1 MKKRA
6 FSILATILVFVMCS
20 FLSACGDKYRDLEFN
35 ITYAF
40 SEDASEWYDANNGV
54 VLNYGTEGDP
64 FVLDDSTGG
73 TIYFRVEIR
82 NVKEKYI
89 DEIMVTTV
97 STSSNL
103 LFTSATVSQNQVFAV
118 QVAGNA
124 VSTLRFYETNSGKS
138 KEISFGVYRSLESIE
153 VDSAIT
159 PAIVNRVGN
168 SIDLNQL
175 DNLIYLPQDKNGNPL
190 TNQTGVLYEIDSTGY
205 YDASNEY
212 HINRNAD
219 SVARIF
225 SIDGNGLLSILS
237 DFTIETNNY
246 ILRVKA
252 TSRYNSE
259 ISAYFDVYLVENQ
272 TFSPRAYYLSEY
284 NNGMVTDISEI
295 TLYKD
300 STYATTDLVIDLS
313 DLNSV
318 YTSGVYTMDGSLSYE
333 IAIYIDGERY
343 DLSIQDE
350 DSDIIVTK
358 VTNAE
363 NQYRISIRNVNNVD
377 TYDDVTFAV
386 ELSDAHF
393 QNNSAPNYQKTVRV
407 YKSILPNNISVNDEL
422 AQNGHLYGS
431 IYYNSTY
438 NGITIKLDA
447 SPISTIS
454 STEILIE
461 KNANLNISG
470 VTLSDRGDYYAVSS
484 GDSITVRFLSG
495 STVSSTD
502 LILRVKN
509 TPATF
514 ENETVAEGYVTVV
527 YTINKI
533 VTADEIGIYSYSNT
547 IVTDPA
553 YQIND
558 EELTINANSDTKFY
572 LLVDYAGTTLDRSS
586 IELRIERDSTNQR
599 AIRFSNGSTTLRL
612 NDASVVMRDSATGQ
626 ALFEITLDSINT
638 EATADIVIT
647 AGAEVALLEEKFSIR
662 SVYVMDES
670 AGISIEPYAG
680 SEGVTSFNDTTDTNY
695 INNGHYNFAIMRG
708 NSVIFN
714 VLSRVSGDSTL
725 SSDAIS
731 VNRIERLQEDN
742 NLSGFSN
749 SSSILSYGRVY
760 NTEGSKYDKLQV
772 NTLSVGDNG
781 TGTVTQIITVY
792 IQYYTVDTNNLV
804 QSVEQAVKM
813 EIAVYEPIASVQLEI
828 SDREIVYI
836 NSMYEDAAS
845 TEIRFNSL
853 SYPSRSVTFT
863 DGDTVRVINSV
874 SQLRFNVSG
883 VGYDENSPVEIYLS
897 DSQTALANNSIL
909 DTLSGEI
916 VVRLTADPRTSG
928 LSDITISFTALQF
941 GTMTDVRVST
951 NIQFADYELANGIS
965 VSGSEIVQ
973 NGQDSYYIYMSFIDV
988 EAGEDSA
995 EFYAEATYSNS
1006 EAVHYNDIGYKLY
1019 QIEQDANGNISL
1031 DENNQAI
1038 MHEMTNQSGV
1048 RVVIEDIEN
1057 SNQKRVIIYANKNYR
1072 GGLFRLMLGSMDSY
1086 NEETGEYDTTF
1097 SLFISI
1103 SDGTLQNKY
1112 LISDQ
1117 SDLANIVNNMDS
1129 HFVLCNNIEI
1139 SGDWAPIGK
1148 LTSGIEEFTGTL
1160 TGSMDTLNSDNEIIS
1175 TARYKIIFTANDT
1188 ALDSEGNV
1196 YSGLF
1201 ARLGHDARIENLDIE
1216 VQFDTADFTSNAQN
1230 GELYVGA
1237 LAGYN
1242 DGGRIS
1248 DVNVTISSD
1257 DYNLSFAS
1265 NISTVVNFGGIVGY
1279 NAGTIDLTTSSVSS
1293 AEHIYITINSNTAY
1307 NIAMVAGE
1315 NEGDI
1320 YGAYLGKSSLSSVNY
1335 TSIADLIVLNNST
1348 GASANIAV
1356 ISGINTGNI
1365 ENVIV
1370 GGRIGISNSIGSNIV
1385 IDGYLSGISAQNTN
1399 AIDTVASLGLELD
1412 ATSSDIK
1419 VSGAVGYLT
1428 GSLSNARI
1436 MTARVEFANITTNG
1450 ILRGDDVVAGVVAEM
1465 DNGQIT
1471 FATVE
1476 NFTLNAQSLY
1486 STTNQVAGLVY
1497 SGRGT
1502 VARSLVSVD
1511 IDLNETAMGAVYLT
1525 SPTGINESDTYYI
1538 GKVSNFD
1545 DSKIVSRVDAGYH
1558 VVYTDENV
1566 YIYNGTSM
1574 STLAWNAYFE
1584 AVDAGEIYTVVPTDD
1599 LITSN
1604 IMTLV
1609 TPTAQDFDQ
1618 YLALGLY
1625 TTDGTSWTLLGE
1637 DAVFSEDTEYYQL
1650 NDTVWNTM
1658 YHADQNGDL
1667 ISNQGTGYDSS
1678 TTYYNIVD
1686 DDISDYYTQNG
1697 NVYTNVAN
1705 NNININTTYFR
1716 KLEWN
1721 DADWQ
1726 TYIQSLIG
1734 GASYDTNVWSYA
1746 EDYNYITFNDINF
1759 YFPYLIDDEGNS
1771 LLVDRPNEIRA
1782 SIDEDY
1788 IIEIGSEFVENEITV
1803 DNISVAHT
1811 AIINYH
1817 TSTTEYVAESYNSY
1831 YLMDRYDDEG
1841 NLLESGLLDVE
1852 VLPAGA
1858 EGGVQFRVVQG
1869 TQYAYINS
1877 NNQIVF
1883 TAVSNTNPII
1893 VRCYSVFNS
1902 EISTYVVFYTQL
1914 GISDLVLDSSTIYSS
1929 NEPNAEF
1936 ELTTYTNANSVLID
1950 INAENIYRD
1959 QVFSTIFDAN
1969 SIEEYLTV
1977 DAYSEATNSILRVDT
1992 RNSLRNVTIS
2002 VISDSFDSRE
2012 TSEIVNFVLKLNLT
2026 KYYGENIYPQIA
2038 GQDQYL
2044 ELASTTLRVV
2054 VYKSASSL
2062 TINGGTSYEANTNA
2076 NISFNLDLDT
2086 GYYDENDLAQ
2096 YIPNDQITAYQNRV
2110 LLNETGKDSIYLT
2123 IEAESEADQ
2132 EKLNALMTQ
2141 AGVRGVAELFDYSF
2155 SYELNREN
2163 GDIVGYRY
2171 YVELILKDDFDYR
2184 YIESDINLNIT
2195 VTSVSS
2201 SSVSDSI
2208 TVTFI
2213 PTALNTVRIENFT
2226 ATNVTQISN
2235 YTSLLQ
2241 SNATETSIIS
2251 PGSYGGV
2258 MVIYLEPSYANV
2270 TDAILTSTKLYV
2282 PSLGRYVNI
2291 MFEQLVRNSDG
2302 TYQTYFGNNET
2313 VSEDNGTSSEAD
2325 DKTGIRLNLISNSD
2339 NSYDGR
2345 IYIHTFIEGFVG
2357 YAGTIDV
2364 ELTVNTI
2371 NGGVVQTTKPLITE
2385 YLPGANVI
2393 YDGIATD
2400 DGGYLIQKAT
2410 YENDVT
2416 IRVYGYQFNANPE
2429 IGLEWE
2435 LDEDSAYEYDPT
2447 NTRFDR
2453 ITLTEAE
2460 FNERVESGLD
2470 TYIEDATGVFVLA
2483 GNTYDANALYYEK
2496 VIDKSVIVDDSG
2508 NTYAV
2513 GNYVSYYF
2521 LSNYDQITQNSDGS
2535 YTVVIRMGVAR
2546 NIPASFRVSA
2556 RLSLA
2561 TADSRITSDQEGS
2574 VVFHPVDYI
2583 LDEDGLSLS
2592 NMSDGNVELAYNRTT
2607 GLNFAFATENS
2618 TYDYSSVIY
2627 EKMLQDLSDKGV
2639 NILDLFYYT
2648 NDAGRIVRFSESE
2661 YHPEFTVS
2669 LKDGIVTITGLDAFY
2684 EEITFMVKYDY
2695 ILEDGQYVVRFVDPE
2710 TNESNSAR
2718 YTLTLEFMLNIQLS
2732 TTEEHARPIYS
2743 VDDIFD
2749 ENGNI
2754 LLIEGFDYILMNDI
2768 TLENFTPISTA
2779 IASLDGNNKVIKIR
2793 SFAVSVDRTNYGLFD
2808 SIGTYNYTG
2817 DGTEETRQT
2826 ILKNVIVDYSEF
2838 NTNLM
2843 LTNNN
2848 ITDVVFG
2855 GLVAVNNGGLIYNC
2869 DVMNLSTNTKTVSI
2883 IVDDSASVDVVFGG
2897 LVGENRNA
2905 GGFTG
2910 IITNSRVG
2918 RTEYTQIVVNSTG
2931 ESTRTV
2937 YGAGL
2942 QFVVGSDTARGF
2954 ASRVAGFVGV
2964 NSGIIASSY
2973 VSNTGVT
2980 SYSSN
2985 LNRNMLAGFVAENT
2999 STGEIRFSYVQARE
3013 DVITETNPHSTG
3025 FQIYAASNGS
3035 VGGFVYSNVGT
3046 ISNSYANTELY
3057 TLSAFVAGFVYNNT
3071 GYIEESYSACIMNS
3085 DNATSDA
3092 AEQPFVGVDNN
3103 NNLLS
3108 DGTLSNVF
3116 YLLDDE
3122 ANYTLPNSDKDQ
3134 ASGLN
3139 LENMSNIDSLTG
3151 FVFIDSNSRTERQQG
3166 VWSYYTV
3173 DNDYRRLPE
3182 LNSANQIAHSYR
3194 YLLYQDENG
3203 VYNYT
3208 NARDF
3213 VPGSSNNP
3221 HIIRSVDEFNST
3233 LRPTNS
3239 SAMSGYIRLIN
3250 NIDFAEN
3257 ANAISTS
3264 LNYTLGDVNNNSIT
3278 SLDGNGMTI
3287 SGIVLDINESD
3298 TLSNDSVGLFSS
3310 IENAYVKNMNL
3321 EFASPSATNGVFS
3334 TSRAKYSGGLAGR
3347 VNNSVIININLDGAS
3362 TTINGA
3368 NFAGGLAG
3376 IVTGSS
3382 LVHGIDSNL
3391 SVQVQNTNPNYN
3403 LYYSEQDAI
3412 ALQITTS
3419 DQYDAYL
3426 DSLSYAGGIAGVI
3439 DVTSRANVNYNLSFI
3454 NIHGDE
3460 MYQRSDVEANILA
3473 DYAGGIAGYASRN
3486 VNAIRLKYY
3495 TGTTDRISGQF
3506 AVGGLFAVLVGD
3518 ITASQVTADEDIQ
3531 YTYDTEFG
3539 EYIIALESGED
3550 VTIDDS
3556 LIGNPGLLESYG
3568 YAGGLVGIGINANIY
3583 ASYSKASFIS
3593 GVTVGGLLGV
3603 SVASEIRQSYAVPYI
3618 NFDSTDIVY
3627 EKIGGLIGSA
3637 YASQNRNN
3645 EVGTYINF
3653 LNTILGVRNQSTD
3666 LIYTFSTILI
3676 DREDIANT
3684 NTNGD
3689 NIEYNYVAADFGR
3702 VGQYDFGDITSNGGT
3717 TMQFTY
3723 SGRVSQYELETD
3735 TDGVALFSTFS
3746 NHDENLA
3753 DIYNVEAQDQESIFN
3768 TIFGGW
3774 ETQYWSLDHERYFP
3788 LLLENRVLNYIEI
3801 ATASD
3806 FLNMLSNPTGSYK
3819 IVQDID
3825 LANSEDSWYDK
3836 IATNSNFIFD
3846 VDFQGVLVGEKEDDG
3861 GIPVVSGLKLSPGY
3875 SNQDAG
3881 LFRQSTN
3888 AIFRNITF
3896 VWEDG
3901 TDNVAVN
3908 LNNKVTI
3915 NTFGGVSAYD
3925 QNSQFTNITVRVAN
3939 TSANNES
3946 NPNIETSLFG
3956 ESNIT
3961 NRGSIAGFG
3970 GVVGHADNSTITNC
3984 TFSGYVN
3991 TNLSNSVSTS
4001 NIDFGAIVGLAT
4013 RSGFSEDEEGN
4024 IVEGNTTIMNSYVG
4038 MNYSETEDI
4047 EKTKFDLSILGGST
4061 VNIGGAVGRAVSSA
4075 VSAINV
4081 GGYTYSSDYQKVTFN
4096 IKLAGKTNSYVN
4108 FGGLVGNSDNSVIS
4122 SSDVLSEINLTGDSG
4137 VGESTGGQRT
4147 IVAGLIGFMSVNSTS
4162 VSLSAGNVD
4171 NSNTQAII
4179 NIGNSSTNTTIGNLY
4194 VSTGIGYASA
4204 TNNNSISIEQCL
4216 FTGTIS
4222 SEDEDGGY
4230 PNISVAHAGGAL
4242 AYGSNNSTIRL
4253 SEVMSTTDI
4262 ILGGYDS
4269 YEMYIG
4275 GLVGQAYRVELINCE
4290 SIGRVIPITDENSD
4304 ISEMDFYFAG
4314 LVGKVDGSVLAN
4326 AVYSLSSIITDSVQ
4340 DSSIQKVNASA
4351 LFGDVENLNK
4361 DEIQH
4366 VYYSSDY
4373 ALVPELSGVGSNL
4386 SAYTLARSNSWRID
4400 ISNPFNSSQNIW
4412 AEVTGVDTNSNTASE
4427 FYLPF
4432 IASLTEA
4439 MTNYSIMSLNTTAGS
4454 RGYTYIPSA
4463 LNPTIL
4469 TGTNS
4474 DSNWVESYKYYIMSS
4489 NEVDHFSLPTS
4500 DGTNTVALNG
4510 ILMGGETEYDISSFD
4525 IKNITIGGDGSL
4537 VYYGIIPAVAKHS
4550 AVSNLHIRLDADTAL
4565 TGAGIFG
4572 LIVGYNNGVV
4582 SNVSVQGT
4590 GITLGL
4596 NNGQD
4601 VGLIVGQN
4609 EGMLEYAYS
4618 TAEIVKLNYTDSG
4631 SDNRPTL
4638 AGIAYQNAGLLV
4650 SSYFTGYIDNRLAI
4664 GEDNLA
4670 TDSIISAGILIQIQT
4685 DSLDSYEGY
4694 IYNCYMAGVIEQ
4706 IGSST
4711 MTEEDTDNYNS
4722 FIAYADGLFTEGIE
4736 DSADSARGKNN
4747 YIDSLSNVET
4757 VSIGTNGEVLRTAL
4771 TADLMANNSLLS
4783 GSWHLTAKRHTSGY
4797 IYFDTASLTYG
4808 YNYLY
4813 PVIAF
4818 NKLASGTLNGDI
4830 VTFSD
4835 GAYQLYTGTGAN
4847 VDGEYANA
4855 SVSTIDAFASNMT
4868 ALNNAMRIPH
4878 LGVLS
4883 AIQSL
4888 AIPFDADG
4896 NVSMVVNSNQTKL
4909 NYVLIYDIDKEATWM
4924 SVGGRDNGSAFYDG
4938 ALASFNGLF
4947 ISSKYYDFEMA
4958 DGSAIIQLDSTGEG
4972 SASACIVSG
4981 LTDGLFDN
4989 IQDSYIGYIKFGS
5002 NSTSGFSASGLLGKT
5017 VNGLTTTD
5025 GNTSS
5030 VSNII
5035 VDNIQILEGTTV
5047 TANNNTSADGGDI
5060 STAIGALFGTISS
5073 GNVTIKDFITYFVFA
5088 GVQSYSVTLYGAESM
5103 GLIAGQMTGGTLTLS
5118 NENVNEYNST
5128 LYVNFTGDRDDVSGG
5143 LIGNINSNVATRI
5156 IGNEYIIKITADD
5169 RTRSIASLG
5178 GIIGSATGTN
5188 STVSASIENI
5198 IVDLSANDDPIN
5210 TRILGGL
5217 IASSSQNITFTDCAI
5232 DFSSEIRIESTLS
5245 DDEVYQFGMLAATV
5259 QGGILTV
5266 DNLYSYANAE
5276 AGTIT
5281 IQMNSTDTESR
5292 YSTNYERNHA
5302 FGGLVGSMSDGE
5314 VSYSFNTTGMTGA
5327 EGKVGLK
5334 MPSITVQNGYNLG
5347 GIVGVY
5353 SGGTISITNAS
5364 EDNQD
5369 YRYMVNI
5376 KGTTNV
5382 GGAVGLVTDDI
5393 SDMIDE
5399 DGGSWNF
5406 LAEDYP
5412 FATISSVFTGF
5423 TNRYNYGGLFGY
5435 YKANILGN
5443 EIAEGE
5449 TVDEDDIDYIVN
5461 ANIITIPAVDAD
5473 TPVVI
5478 YNVGGIAGNTDATVI
5493 TNLKNEGNIDG
5504 LTTDD
5509 TNGVGASTNVLN
5521 VNTEPDSQ
5529 GTQAV
5534 LYKSIRTVNV
5544 GGVVG
5549 VLPEDVTITNIQNT
5563 ATIVGYQNVGGLVG
5577 IASGTGISLD
5587 NADST
5592 YVKALENGATGLASG
5607 TYYQRVLDDATGL
5620 VKYEL
5625 VSYNADTDTGTDL
5638 DSLYNLNTES
5648 NQSGS
5653 IIGAVN
5659 VGGVVGYVNGA
5670 EIVNVYASGNV
5681 FGNANVGG
5689 MVGYLKN
5696 SNSYVSYNFYRL
5708 ETAEDAI
5715 VPTEI
5720 LVKGIY
5726 VNYKTLDEEE
5736 DVVISNYVIPTN
5748 IGGFVG
5754 YAFDGVIE
5762 YNTVLDVSV
5771 TSAQEGLDS
5780 NAGIVMTNTNN
5791 LTISTNANNMVD
5803 VNIIESSSNGAGVGY
5818 VDVEMNND
5826 NIVNYNHYEFETSD
5840 GSMRTVDF
5848 NDISTGYGG
5857 FAGAI
5862 HTNVTLNRDSSDTYF
5877 YINTNTFAAD
5887 TVASLG
5893 VNVGAYYGY
5902 YYAADNWTQDSVV
5915 TVIQTPELVGR
5926 ENGEVIVSGGYSV
5939 GGVIGQY
5946 AGESIGDFD
5955 LGKVAGNVTIYIQGK
5970 TSTDDTTGATN
5981 DDANSIV
5988 GMYVGGLI
5996 GQLTVESGDSPYLAI
6011 TEDMN
6016 VKVRINTTNTYY
6028 SGGLVGRVLANGDI
6042 TFRGDVST
6050 QVTTGGYRDSSVST
6064 NFGGLI
6070 GMLKVAES
6078 SSENSGYVITVEGT
6092 HYYAF
6097 TINTI
6102 ENSNYYDAPSVY
6114 DASESDNEV
6123 YLTAIATYVN
6133 LDNFRIS
6140 PTSDASFYSASAE
6153 NPTRPDD
6160 SWGWAAEYTMFKQ
6173 MQRAISQTEAEW
6185 DAISEVYDAQN
6196 IKYVATIDNLRLKT
6210 TALAGPSKLWT
6221 DSVTSAVNAGIL
6233 PEDTVVDTFSG
6244 PIKEPTQNTGESDED
6259 YSRRLHAWMN
6269 LPMIRKSGSNYI
6281 FNPNY
6286 ICYTIYEEV
6295 EGQAKLYSPIGIA
6308 EPYTN
6313 EDGDYDTPVNDEASI
6328 GGWILAGLGW
6338 ADNPPSEFQSIVI
6351 NSNNSYRALTYVDY
6365 NGKYPNSED
6374 KGLHSFMATA
6384 QSFRGYYCT
6393 IKNYDGR
6400 TDNTFFEFNI
6410 FYENATLNNVKNEK
6424 NESIVTGA
6432 QDMLA
6437 DSGSMFATNGVAT
6450 TNYDTVVK
6458 AKAGQETYPWFRG
6471 YQIAMIVVEVA
6482 GVVITGGGIAAAKGA
6497 FKAFGKVTLKKMM
6510 QKALQFSARMGKFI
6524 ATHRMGILNL
6534 ILTTTMSAIF
6544 LSQSNATLYVQNTYS
6559 NIRNQTLGYMSE
6571 SYQRSVRFEDGVM
6584 VVQSDSA
6591 YTSENDTAS
6600 YLYYSDTRPN
6610 DYYINRYFVSIVN
6623 GSEAT
6628 SSLVSSIPSDAIIV
6642 GDSDSEYNGAYYYQ
6656 DGGNDCYAYP
6666 YYEYQDGAY
6675 YVLADAVEMEYRLT
6689 QYLDTSDMRE
6699 NNDFVMNRGYYYV
6712 RGSYDP
6718 DDMTYRHTG
6727 GVTNSLK
6734 YENGEYSVNG
6744 VKWSNTTAANNGYE
6758 PTYNEKIISYYP
6770 IVTGYS
6776 VNSST
6781 NILTYWGGSGMGG
6794 SSVEYNLG
6802 YGYMEGAYYTANGIN
6817 YTDIE
6822 GLGSRYK
6829 VGTFTRIQDDEPDLT
6844 GLEKG
6849 VDYIQVN
6856 EYKRDAEGKI
6866 ISITSHYYLLSGVS
6880 NSLSDDVASYL
6891 GDISVEAGNVPE
6903 SYTYR
6908 LYPYSFTDPY
6918 SDTVKDQFASFDILI
6933 RDSHHYVCVPYIGS
6947 VTPIRHTPT
6956 YYYYEGGYITKT
6968 KNSEIVAYLEVDTS
6982 DVDTSNEDGFESDE
6996 VFQLYITESKDP
7008 VYKDSSRSSFSI
7020 NDIIDIVGGSNI
7032 TVYDSAGNSYSG
7044 KNASSLYITDV
7055 SALQDADDRAVYSI
7069 GYYYVYEEDKL
7080 YKLSDSAN
7088 IIDGNLAT
7096 VDIILPQTNNTDTN
7110 YNYNKYLVNPDAQIY
7125 TRYRYSSTTYFNG
7138 ATAWPLLNT
7147 DSGTSTDSSS
7157 YYVYREGYAQPNAGK
7172 TTYLVEGCR
7181 VILGGGVFYNTW
7193 TSDSDNGN
7201 GTVVGSIGII

>member
-153 VDSAIT
+153 VDSAVT

-168 SIDLNQL
+168 SINLNQL

-225 SIDGNGLLSILS
+225 SIDGNGILSILS

-284 NNGMVTDISEI
+284 NSGMATDISEI

-300 STYATTDLVIDLS
+300 SAYATTDLIIDLS

-318 YTSGVYTMDGSLSYE
+318 YTSGVYTMDGLLSYE

-350 DSDIIVTK
+350 DSDIIVK
-358 VTNAE
+358 KETNAE

-407 YKSILPNNISVNDEL
+407 YKSVLPNNISVNDEL

-495 STVSSTD
+495 STASSTD

-647 AGAEVALLEEKFSIR
+647 AGAEVTLLEEKFSIR

-695 INNGHYNFAIMRG
+695 INNGHYNFAIVRG

-714 VLSRVSGDSTL
+714 VLSRVNGTSTL

-792 IQYYTVDTNNLV
+792 VQYYTVDANNLV

-1006 EAVHYNDIGYKLY
+1006 EAFHYNDIGYKLY

-1057 SNQKRVIIYANKNYR
+1057 SNQKRVIIYANKNYG
-1072 GGLFRLMLGSMDSY
+1072 GGLFRLVLGSMDSY

-1201 ARLGHDARIENLDIE
+1201 ARLENLDIE

-1335 TSIADLIVLNNST
+1335 TAIADLIVLNNST

-1399 AIDTVASLGLELD
+1399 TIDTVASLGLELD

-1497 SGRGT
+1497 SGSGT

-1525 SPTGINESDTYYI
+1525 SPTGINESDTYYL

-1584 AVDAGEIYTVVPTDD
+1584 AVDAGEIYAVVPTDD

-1625 TTDGTSWTLLGE
+1625 TTDGASWTLLGE

-1697 NVYTNVAN
+1697 NVYTNVTDD
-1705 NNININTTYFR
+1705 NININTTYFR

-1734 GASYDTNVWSYA
+1734 GASYDTNIWSYA

-1782 SIDEDY
+1782 SIDEGY

-1936 ELTTYTNANSVLID
+1936 ELTTYTNANSILID

-1959 QVFSTIFDAN
+1959 QAFSTIFDAN

-2110 LLNETGKDSIYLT
+2110 LLNETGKDSIYLS

-2163 GDIVGYRY
+2163 VEIVGYRY

-2483 GNTYDANALYYEK
+2483 GDTYDANALYYEK

-2535 YTVVIRMGVAR
+2535 YTVIIRMGVAR

-2574 VVFHPVDYI
+2574 VIFHPVDYI

-2661 YHPEFTVS
+2661 YHPEFAVS
-2669 LKDGIVTITGLDAFY
+2669 LRDGIVTITGLDAFY

-2754 LLIEGFDYILMNDI
+2754 LLVEGFDYILMNDI

-2808 SIGTYNYTG
+2808 SIGTYTYTG

-2985 LNRNMLAGFVAENT
+2985 LNTNMLAGFVAENT

-3085 DNATSDA
+3085 DNAISDA

-3264 LNYTLGDVNNNSIT
+3264 LNYTLGDVDNYSTT

-3321 EFASPSATNGVFS
+3321 KFASPSATNGVFS

-3347 VNNSVIININLDGAS
+3347 VNNSVIININLDGRS

-3376 IVTGSS
+3376 IVTGAS

-3568 YAGGLVGIGINANIY
+3568 YAGGLVGIGINSNIY

-3618 NFDSTDIVY
+3618 NFDSTNIVY

-3825 LANSEDSWYDK
+3825 LANGDDSWYDK

-3846 VDFQGVLVGEKEDDG
+3846 IDFQGVLVGEKEDDG

-3915 NTFGGVSAYD
+3915 NSFGGVSAYD

-4096 IKLAGKTNSYVN
+4096 IKLAGNTNSYVN

-4230 PNISVAHAGGAL
+4230 PNISVARAGGAL
-4242 AYGSNNSTIRL
+4242 AYGSTNSTIRL
-4253 SEVMSTTDI
+4253 SEVMTTTDI

-4474 DSNWVESYKYYIMSS
+4474 DSNWVESYKYYIMTS

-4938 ALASFNGLF
+4938 VLASFNGLF

-4958 DGSAIIQLDSTGEG
+4958 DGSAIIQLDATGEG

-5002 NSTSGFSASGLLGKT
+5002 NSTSGFSASGLLGKA
-5017 VNGLTTTD
+5017 VNGLTTAD

-5047 TANNNTSADGGDI
+5047 TANNNTGADGGDI

-5188 STVSASIENI
+5188 STVSASVENI

-5245 DDEVYQFGMLAATV
+5245 DDEVYQFGMLAASV

-5292 YSTNYERNHA
+5292 YSTIYEQNHA

-5399 DGGSWNF
+5399 DDGAWNF

-5412 FATISSVFTGF
+5412 FATISTVFTGF

-5592 YVKALENGATGLASG
+5592 YVKALENGATSLASG

-5620 VKYEL
+5620 VRYDL

-5653 IIGAVN
+5653 VIGAVN
-5659 VGGVVGYVNGA
+5659 VGGAVGYVNGA

-5696 SNSYVSYNFYRL
+5696 SNSYISYNFYRL
-5708 ETAEDAI
+5708 ETVEDAMA
-5715 VPTEI
+5715 PTEI

-5981 DDANSIV
+5981 GDANSIV

-6050 QVTTGGYRDSSVST
+6050 QVTTGGYSDSSVST

-6133 LDNFRIS
+6133 LDSFRIS
-6140 PTSDASFYSASAE
+6140 PTSDASFYSERAK

-6196 IKYVATIDNLRLKT
+6196 IKYVATIDNLKLEN

-6221 DSVTSAVNAGIL
+6221 DSVTAAINAGIL

-6244 PIKEPTQNTGESDED
+6244 PIKEPTQNTGESNED

-6269 LPMIRKSGSNYI
+6269 LPMIEKSGTNYI

-6286 ICYTIYEEV
+6286 ICYTVYEEV
-6295 EGQAKLYSPIGIA
+6295 EGMPKLYSPIGIA
-6308 EPYTN
+6308 DPYYDN
-6313 EDGDYDTPVNDEASI
+6313 NGDYDTPQNI
-6328 GGWILAGLGW
+6328 GPDYWQWAGAIFGW
-6338 ADNPPSEFQSIVI
+6338 NEPPPTLYNLNLNEGI
-6351 NSNNSYRALTYVDY
+6351 YKGLTYLDF
-6365 NGKYPNSED
+6365 SEGTQYTTINPQPGED
-6374 KGLHSFMATA
+6374 SKATFWESNK
-6384 QSFRGYYCT
+6384 SFRQYFCT
-6393 IKNYDGR
+6393 IDNYDGQSVY
-6400 TDNTFFEFNI
+6400 FQFNV
-6410 FYENATLNNVKNEK
+6410 FYENNTLSNSGV
-6424 NESIVTGA
+6424 SVTVS
-6432 QDMLA
+6432 DKLA
-6437 DSGSMFATNGVAT
+6437 DSGSMFDTNGVAT
-6450 TNYDTVVK
+6450 TNYDTVMKNK
-6458 AKAGQETYPWFRG
+6458 ANEETYPWYKGWKTFVT
-6471 YQIAMIVVEVA
+6471 VVEIAGIFVGFGGMSLVKGA
-6482 GVVITGGGIAAAKGA
+6482 GKLIAKGVVSLVKKMTVKKLIKGA
-6497 FKAFGKVTLKKMM
+6497 LNVLIGYAISQVIFG
-6510 QKALQFSARMGKFI
+6510 
-6524 ATHRMGILNL
+6524 
-6534 ILTTTMSAIF
+6534 
-6544 LSQSNATLYVQNTYS
+6544 QSLATLYVQSTYS
-6559 NIRNQTLGYMSE
+6559 NVRNQTLGYMSE

-6584 VVQSDSA
+6584 VVQTDSS
-6591 YTSENDTAS
+6591 YIGENGDT
-6600 YLYYSDTRPN
+6600 YLYYSSTRPN
-6610 DYYINRYFVSIVN
+6610 DYYINRYYVYH
-6623 GSEAT
+6623 E
-6628 SSLVSSIPSDAIIV
+6628 
-6642 GDSDSEYNGAYYYQ
+6642 ENGAYVTELLSELPVDISNNDPIGENNDFAGAYEYTY
-6656 DGGNDCYAYP
+6656 GGTTYYAYP

-6675 YVLADAVEMEYRLT
+6675 YILADAVEMEYRLT
-6689 QYLDTSDMRE
+6689 QYFDTSDMRE
-6699 NNDFVMNRGYYYV
+6699 DNDYVMNRGYYYV
-6712 RGSYDP
+6712 RGSYDS
-6718 DDMTYRHTG
+6718 DDMTYKVTG
-6727 GVTNSLK
+6727 GVTNSLS
-6734 YENGEYSVNG
+6734 YSNGEYSVNG
-6744 VKWSNTTAANNGYE
+6744 VEWSNTTAANKGYE
-6758 PTYNEKIISYYP
+6758 PTYSAKSVSYYP
-6770 IVTGYS
+6770 ILGVHAS
-6776 VNSST
+6776 
-6781 NILTYWGGSGMGG
+6781 GGVLRYTVMGET
-6794 SSVEYNLG
+6794 VIYNLG
-6802 YGYMEGAYYTANGIN
+6802 YGYMQGAYYTARGNN
-6817 YTDIE
+6817 YTSITGME
-6822 GLGSRYK
+6822 SLYK
-6829 VGTFTRIQDDEPDLT
+6829 VGTFTRDDSLDLT
-6844 GLEKG
+6844 DLTKG

-6856 EYKRDAEGKI
+6856 EYTRDAEGVI
-6866 ISITSHYYLLSGVS
+6866 IDITPHYYKLASVTEPEENDS
-6880 NSLSDDVASYL
+6880 TASYT
-6891 GDISVEAGNVPE
+6891 GDISVEAGNLNA

-6908 LYPYSFTDPY
+6908 LYPDSFTDPY
-6918 SDTVKDQFASFDILI
+6918 HISFAGNSKDSV
-6933 RDSHHYVCVPYIGS
+6933 YYIAYQYNTS
-6947 VTPIRHTPT
+6947 ISSPIRHTPT
-6956 YYYYEGGYITKT
+6956 YYYYEGGYHVKT
-6968 KNSEIVAYLEVDTS
+6968 QNTDEGTEYTAY
-6982 DVDTSNEDGFESDE
+6982 
-6996 VFQLYITESKDP
+6996 IK
-7008 VYKDSSRSSFSI
+7008 
-7020 NDIIDIVGGSNI
+7020 IIDSEEVGNDEISKNKGNI
-7032 TVYDSAGNSYSG
+7032 
-7044 KNASSLYITDV
+7044 SLYIYDEENNNSTQVYRDNEGNNFTIADLISVMSGNSIAVYYGEISTSARIDDLYINDV
-7055 SALQDADDRAVYSI
+7055 SGLISDEELRIYSLSYN
-7069 GYYYVYEEDKL
+7069 YYYQANDGL
-7080 YKLSDSAN
+7080 YRISDSAN

-7125 TRYRYSSTTYFNG
+7125 TRYKYDSTEQLFNG
-7138 ATAWPLLNT
+7138 MNLWLKLNA
-7147 DSGTSTDSSS
+7147 DGTSMDDSS
-7157 YYVYREGYAQPNAGK
+7157 YYIYREGYAQPNAGK

-7181 VILGGGVFYNTW
+7181 VILGGGIFYNTS
-7193 TSDSDNGN
+7193 TSNPDNGN

>member
-153 VDSAIT
+153 VDSAVT

-225 SIDGNGLLSILS
+225 SIDGNGILSILS

-246 ILRVKA
+246 ILRIKA

-272 TFSPRAYYLSEY
+272 AFSPRAYYLSEY

-461 KNANLNISG
+461 KNTNLNISG

-647 AGAEVALLEEKFSIR
+647 AGAEVTLLEEKFSIR

-670 AGISIEPYAG
+670 TGISIEPYAG
-680 SEGVTSFNDTTDTNY
+680 SEGVTSFNDTADTNY
-695 INNGHYNFAIMRG
+695 INNGHYNFAIVRG

-714 VLSRVSGDSTL
+714 VLSRVSGASTL

-909 DTLSGEI
+909 DALTGEI

-941 GTMTDVRVST
+941 GTVTDARVST

-1006 EAVHYNDIGYKLY
+1006 EAVDYNDIGYKLY

-1031 DENNQAI
+1031 DENDQAI

-1057 SNQKRVIIYANKNYR
+1057 SNQKRVIIYANKNYG

-1279 NAGTIDLTTSSVSS
+1279 NAGTIDLATSSVSS

-1335 TSIADLIVLNNST
+1335 TAIADLIVLNNST

-1399 AIDTVASLGLELD
+1399 TINTVASLGLELD

-1419 VSGAVGYLT
+1419 VSGVVGYLT

-1497 SGRGT
+1497 SGIGT

-1538 GKVSNFD
+1538 GKVLNFD

-1574 STLAWNAYFE
+1574 STLAWNVYFE
-1584 AVDAGEIYTVVPTDD
+1584 AVDAGEIYAVVSTDD
-1599 LITSN
+1599 LITGN

-1625 TTDGTSWTLLGE
+1625 TTDGASWTLLGE

-1667 ISNQGTGYDSS
+1667 ISNQGAGYDSS

-1697 NVYTNVAN
+1697 NVYTNVTDD
-1705 NNININTTYFR
+1705 NININTTYFR

-1734 GASYDTNVWSYA
+1734 GASYDTNIWSYA

-1782 SIDEDY
+1782 SIDEGY
-1788 IIEIGSEFVENEITV
+1788 IIEIGSEFIENEITV

-1817 TSTTEYVAESYNSY
+1817 TSTTDYVSETYNSY

-1883 TAVSNTNPII
+1883 TAVSNANPII

-1936 ELTTYTNANSVLID
+1936 ELTTYTNANSILID

-1959 QVFSTIFDAN
+1959 QAFSTIFDAN

-2096 YIPNDQITAYQNRV
+2096 YIPNDQITAYQNRI

-2201 SSVSDSI
+2201 SSVRDSI

-2483 GNTYDANALYYEK
+2483 GDTYDANALYYEK

-2535 YTVVIRMGVAR
+2535 YTVIIRMGVAR

-2574 VVFHPVDYI
+2574 VIFHPVDYI
-2583 LDEDGLSLS
+2583 LDEDGLSLN

-2669 LKDGIVTITGLDAFY
+2669 LRDGIVTITGLDAFY

-2743 VDDIFD
+2743 VDDIID
-2749 ENGNI
+2749 EN
-2754 LLIEGFDYILMNDI
+2754 LIEGFDYILMNDI
-2768 TLENFTPISTA
+2768 TLENFTPISKA

-2808 SIGTYNYTG
+2808 SIGTYTYTE

-2848 ITDVVFG
+2848 ITDIVFG

-2883 IVDDSASVDVVFGG
+2883 IVDDSASVDVLFGG

-2905 GGFTG
+2905 GGFKG

-2954 ASRVAGFVGV
+2954 ASKVAGFVGV

-2973 VSNTGVT
+2973 VANTGVT

-2985 LNRNMLAGFVAENT
+2985 LSTNMLAGFVAENT

-3347 VNNSVIININLDGAS
+3347 VNNSVIINIDLDGAS

-3454 NIHGDE
+3454 NIHGDG

-3531 YTYDTEFG
+3531 RTYDKAFG

-3568 YAGGLVGIGINANIY
+3568 YAGGLVGIGINSNIY

-3618 NFDSTDIVY
+3618 NFDSTNIVY

-3825 LANSEDSWYDK
+3825 LANGDDSWYDK

-3846 VDFQGVLVGEKEDDG
+3846 IDFQGVLVGEKEDDG

-4047 EKTKFDLSILGGST
+4047 EKTKFDLTILAGST

-4096 IKLAGKTNSYVN
+4096 IKLAGNTNSYVN

-4230 PNISVAHAGGAL
+4230 PNISVARAGGAL
-4242 AYGSNNSTIRL
+4242 AYGSTNSTIRL
-4253 SEVMSTTDI
+4253 SEVMTTTDI

-4500 DGTNTVALNG
+4500 DGTNNVALNG

-4537 VYYGIIPAVAKHS
+4537 VYYGIIPAVARHS

-4572 LIVGYNNGVV
+4572 LIVGYNDGVV

-4924 SVGGRDNGSAFYDG
+4924 PVGGRDNGSAFYDG

-4958 DGSAIIQLDSTGEG
+4958 DGSAIIQLDATGEG

-5017 VNGLTTTD
+5017 VNGLTTAD
-5025 GNTSS
+5025 GNSSS
-5030 VSNII
+5030 VSNIV

-5047 TANNNTSADGGDI
+5047 TANNNTGADGGDI

-5188 STVSASIENI
+5188 STVSASVENI

-5245 DDEVYQFGMLAATV
+5245 DDEVYQFGMLAASV

-5292 YSTNYERNHA
+5292 YSTIYEQNHA

-5399 DGGSWNF
+5399 DDGTWNF

-5412 FATISSVFTGF
+5412 FATISSVSTGF

-5449 TVDEDDIDYIVN
+5449 TVDEDEIDYIVN

-5509 TNGVGASTNVLN
+5509 TNGVGTSTNVLN

-5592 YVKALENGATGLASG
+5592 YVKALENGATSLASG
-5607 TYYQRVLDDATGL
+5607 TYYQRVVDDATGL
-5620 VKYEL
+5620 VRYDL

-5708 ETAEDAI
+5708 ETVEDVMA
-5715 VPTEI
+5715 PTEI

-5970 TSTDDTTGATN
+5970 TGTDDTTGATN
-5981 DDANSIV
+5981 GDASSIV

-6050 QVTTGGYRDSSVST
+6050 QVTTGGYSDSSVST

-6133 LDNFRIS
+6133 LDSFRIS
-6140 PTSDASFYSASAE
+6140 PTSDASFYSERAK

-6196 IKYVATIDNLRLKT
+6196 IKYVATIDNLRLEN

-6221 DSVTSAVNAGIL
+6221 DSVTAAINAGIL

-6244 PIKEPTQNTGESDED
+6244 SIKKPTQNTGESNED
-6259 YSRRLHAWMN
+6259 YSRRMHAWMN
-6269 LPMIRKSGSNYI
+6269 LPMIGKSGSNYI

-6286 ICYTIYEEV
+6286 ICYTVYEEV
-6295 EGQAKLYSPIGIA
+6295 EGMPKLYSPIGIA
-6308 EPYTN
+6308 DPYYDN
-6313 EDGDYDTPVNDEASI
+6313 NGDYDTPQNI
-6328 GGWILAGLGW
+6328 GPDYWQWAGAIFGW
-6338 ADNPPSEFQSIVI
+6338 NEPPPTLYNLNLNEGI
-6351 NSNNSYRALTYVDY
+6351 YKGLTYLDF
-6365 NGKYPNSED
+6365 SEGTQYTTINPQPGED
-6374 KGLHSFMATA
+6374 SKATFWESNK
-6384 QSFRGYYCT
+6384 SFRQYFCT
-6393 IKNYDGR
+6393 IDNYDGQSVY
-6400 TDNTFFEFNI
+6400 FQFNV
-6410 FYENATLNNVKNEK
+6410 FYENNTLSNSGV
-6424 NESIVTGA
+6424 SVTVS
-6432 QDMLA
+6432 DKLA
-6437 DSGSMFATNGVAT
+6437 DSGSMFDTNGVAT
-6450 TNYDTVVK
+6450 TNYDTVMKNK
-6458 AKAGQETYPWFRG
+6458 ANEETYPWYKGWKTFVT
-6471 YQIAMIVVEVA
+6471 VVEIA
-6482 GVVITGGGIAAAKGA
+6482 GIFVGFGGMSLIKGA
-6497 FKAFGKVTLKKMM
+6497 GKLIGKGIVSLVKKMTV
-6510 QKALQFSARMGKFI
+6510 KKLIKGAL
-6524 ATHRMGILNL
+6524 NVL
-6534 ILTTTMSAIF
+6534 IGYAI
-6544 LSQSNATLYVQNTYS
+6544 SQVIFGQSLATLYVQSTYS
-6559 NIRNQTLGYMSE
+6559 NVRNQTLGYMSE
-6571 SYQRSVRFEDGVM
+6571 SYQRSVKFENGVM

-6591 YTSENDTAS
+6591 YVGENGDS
-6600 YLYYSDTRPN
+6600 YLYYSSTRPN
-6610 DYYINRYFVSIVN
+6610 DYYINRYYVYH
-6623 GSEAT
+6623 E
-6628 SSLVSSIPSDAIIV
+6628 
-6642 GDSDSEYNGAYYYQ
+6642 ENGAYVTELLSELPVDISNNDPIGENNDFAGAYEYTY
-6656 DGGNDCYAYP
+6656 GGTTYYAYP

-6675 YVLADAVEMEYRLT
+6675 YILADAVEMEYRLT
-6689 QYLDTSDMRE
+6689 QYFDTSDMRE
-6699 NNDFVMNRGYYYV
+6699 DNDYVMNRGYYYV
-6712 RGSYDP
+6712 RGSYDS
-6718 DDMTYRHTG
+6718 DDMTYEVSG
-6727 GVTNSLK
+6727 GVTNSLS
-6734 YENGEYSVNG
+6734 YSNGEYSVNG
-6744 VKWSNTTAANNGYE
+6744 VEWSNTTAANKGYE
-6758 PTYNEKIISYYP
+6758 PTYSSKAVSYYP
-6770 IVTGYS
+6770 ILGVS
-6776 VNSST
+6776 AS
-6781 NILTYWGGSGMGG
+6781 GGVLRYTVMGET
-6794 SSVEYNLG
+6794 VIYNLG
-6802 YGYMEGAYYTANGIN
+6802 YGYMQGAYYTARGNN
-6817 YTDIE
+6817 YTSITGME
-6822 GLGSRYK
+6822 SLYK
-6829 VGTFTRIQDDEPDLT
+6829 VGTFTRDDSLDLT
-6844 GLEKG
+6844 DLTKG

-6856 EYKRDAEGKI
+6856 EYTRDAEGVI
-6866 ISITSHYYLLSGVS
+6866 IDITPHYYKLASVTEPEENDS
-6880 NSLSDDVASYL
+6880 TASYT
-6891 GDISVEAGNVPE
+6891 GDISVEAGNLNA

-6908 LYPYSFTDPY
+6908 LYPDSFTDPY
-6918 SDTVKDQFASFDILI
+6918 HISFAGNSKDSV
-6933 RDSHHYVCVPYIGS
+6933 YYIAYQYNTS
-6947 VTPIRHTPT
+6947 ISSPIRHTPT
-6956 YYYYEGGYITKT
+6956 YYYYEGGYHVKT
-6968 KNSEIVAYLEVDTS
+6968 QNTDEGTEYTAY
-6982 DVDTSNEDGFESDE
+6982 
-6996 VFQLYITESKDP
+6996 IK
-7008 VYKDSSRSSFSI
+7008 
-7020 NDIIDIVGGSNI
+7020 IIDSEEVGNDEISKNKGNI
-7032 TVYDSAGNSYSG
+7032 
-7044 KNASSLYITDV
+7044 SLYIYDEENNNSTQVYRDNEGNNFTIADLISVMSGNSIAVYYGEISTSARIDDLYINDV
-7055 SALQDADDRAVYSI
+7055 SGLISDEELRIYSLSYN
-7069 GYYYVYEEDKL
+7069 YYYQANDGL
-7080 YKLSDSAN
+7080 YRISDSAN

-7125 TRYRYSSTTYFNG
+7125 TRYKYDSTEQLFNG
-7138 ATAWPLLNT
+7138 MNLWLKLNA
-7147 DSGTSTDSSS
+7147 DGTSMDDSS
-7157 YYVYREGYAQPNAGK
+7157 YYIYREGYAQPNAGK

-7181 VILGGGVFYNTW
+7181 VILGGGIFYNTS
-7193 TSDSDNGN
+7193 TSNPDNGN